1 MTADETRPQPD
12 ALLSEVNRES
22 RGKLKIFLGA
32 APGVGKTYAMLQ
44 AGHERRREGLDVVAA
59 VVETHGRPETEKL
72 VRGLEI
78 VPRQNLTYRGRVFSE
93 MDLDAVLRRRPTLA
107 LVDELAHTNVT
118 GARHAKRWQDVDE
131 LLGAGIDVH
140 TTLNVQHLESLTDIV
155 ERIAKVQVRE
165 TLPDRVLEL
174 ADEIELIDLPPEA
187 LIQRLREGKVY
198 VPDQA
203 RRAIHHFFS
212 RGNLTALRE
221 LAMRTAAERVDKEML
236 DYMRAHAVPGPWP
249 TRDRLLVCVDGSP
262 EAQGLVRTA
271 RRMADRAR
279 IPWIAVHIEAPGD
292 DGLEDR
298 EKSQLDQT
306 MRLAERLGAEVVT
319 LPGGPNVA
327 QEILR
332 YARARNVTRI
342 VIGRERGGLLRH
354 LMKRAVTS
362 GVLGGGADFEVTV
375 ATPAERPSRHP
386 VVRTR
391 KEELPLD
398 PRPYVWSVV
407 AVTLAGG
414 IAALIEQLLP
424 LPNLSLVFLS
434 AVLAIGV
441 RFGTLPAL
449 VTACLSLGLYNF
461 FFTAPY
467 YTFSVY
473 HQADILTLVFFILV
487 AVLTGNLAGRLRG
500 QLEAVR
506 QTARRN
512 ATLYDF
518 SRKVAGAAG
527 LDDVLWAVCHH
538 VSATLG
544 GHSLVLLPNQSGDD
558 VVIAAG
564 YPPEDKMSDTDWAA
578 ARWAWSNDRSAG
590 WSSETLAGA
599 SHLFMPLKTA
609 RGAIG
614 LIGVSFPQAAALLTP
629 EQERLLQA
637 VADQSA
643 VAIERAQLV
652 TDLEDARVQSEA
664 ENLRA
669 ALLSSIS
676 HDLRTPLVSIIGSAT
691 TLEVVGGAISAAD
704 RQDLVGTI
712 LEEAHRLNRFV
723 QNLLDMTRLGYGAL
737 QPRRDWTDLR
747 EVIGRAI
754 HRLRDTLEPF
764 HVKAAIGDEVPL
776 LFVDPVLI
784 EQVFVNVLDNA
795 AKYSPVRGLI
805 EIQALVRNAEVEV
818 MVTDDGAGIAPQD
831 RELVF
836 DMFYRARA
844 GDSRPPGT
852 GLGLAI
858 CKGLIEAHGGSI
870 RADEGPGG
878 RGARIVMTLPIERP
892 PVAEV
897 EEEDGEDGEN
907 DDD

>member
-1 MTADETRPQPD
+1 MTAEDDARPQPD
-12 ALLSEVNRES
+12 ALLSEVAREA

-44 AGHERRREGLDVVAA
+44 AGHERRREGVDIVAA
-59 VVETHGRPETEKL
+59 VIETHGRADTERL
-72 VRGLEI
+72 LRGLEI
-78 VPRQNLTYRGRVFSE
+78 VPRQNIPYRGRVFSE
-93 MDLDAVLRRRPTLA
+93 MDLDATLRRRPALA
-107 LVDELAHTNVT
+107 LVDELAHTNVS
-118 GARHAKRWQDVDE
+118 GARHVKRWQDVEE
-131 LLGAGIDVH
+131 LLGAGIDVYS
-140 TTLNVQHLESLTDIV
+140 TLNIQHLESLTDIV

-165 TLPDRVLEL
+165 TLPDSVLEL

-198 VPDQA
+198 VPEQA

-249 TRDRLLVCVDGSP
+249 TRDRLLVCVDGGPSGG
-262 EAQGLVRTA
+262 GLVRTA

-292 DGLEDR
+292 DRLGDG

-306 MRLAERLGAEVVT
+306 LRLAERLGAEVVT
-319 LPGGPNVA
+319 LPGGPSTA
-327 QEILR
+327 KELLR
-332 YARARNVTRI
+332 YARSRNVTRI
-342 VIGRERGGLLRH
+342 VIGRDRGGLLRR
-354 LMKRAVTS
+354 LTRSAVTS
-362 GVLGGGADFEVTV
+362 GVLAGGADFEVTV
-375 ATPAERPSRHP
+375 VTASDNAIRRPRL
-386 VVRTR
+386 RTLDQR
-391 KEELPLD
+391 RELPIK
-398 PRPYVWSVV
+398 PYAWSVV
-407 AVTLAGG
+407 AVAVATG
-414 IAALIEQLLP
+414 IAAAIEEVLP

-434 AVLAIGV
+434 AVLAIAV
-441 RFGTLPAL
+441 RFGTMPAL
-449 VTACLSLGLYNF
+449 VTSALSLALYNF
-461 FFTAPY
+461 FFTVPY
-467 YTFSVY
+467 LTFSVY

-487 AVLTGNLAGRLRG
+487 AVLTGNLAGRLRA

-544 GHSLVLLPNQSGDD
+544 GHSLVLLPTEDDGDIA
-558 VVIAAG
+558 IAAG
-564 YPPEDKMSDTDWAA
+564 YPPEDKMSETDWAA
-578 ARWAWSNDRSAG
+578 ARWAWSNDRPAG
-590 WSSETLAGA
+590 WATETLAGA
-599 SHLFMPLKTA
+599 QHLFMPLKTG
-609 RGAIG
+609 RGTIG
-614 LIGVSFPQAAALLTP
+614 LIGISFPDGERLLAP

-664 ENLRA
+664 ESLRT

-691 TLEVVGGAISAAD
+691 TLEAVGDVISPED
-704 RQDLVGTI
+704 RKDLVGTV

-747 EVIGRAI
+747 EVLGRSVY
-754 HRLRDTLEPF
+754 RLRDFLAPYR
-764 HVKAAIGDEVPL
+764 VKVNVDEGLPL
-776 LFVDPVLI
+776 LYVDPVLM
-784 EQVFVNVLDNA
+784 EQVLVNILDNA
-795 AKYSPVRGLI
+795 AKYSPEAGLI
-805 EIQALVRNAEVEV
+805 DVTARLKETQIEIAI
-818 MVTDDGAGIAPQD
+818 TDDGPGIPPHERD
-831 RELVF
+831 LVF

-844 GDSRPPGT
+844 GDARPPGT

-858 CKGLIEAHGGSI
+858 CKGLVEAHGGTI

-878 RGARIVMTLPIERP
+878 RGTRIQILLPTDQQPRAEQPDDEDIEQGGT
-892 PVAEV
+892 E
-897 EEEDGEDGEN
+897 
-907 DDD
+907 